1 MDVGRLLNSSRS
13 LFSSITAALTP
24 SERAAARP
32 ADPVRDRRNR
42 VENVPAKA
50 APEPVAPPQVQEP
63 LAPVCP
69 VADPLELLNGCEA
82 RAGGVCPAREGA
94 VVVALAGQ
102 PNVGKST
109 VFNLLTGLSQHVGN
123 WPGKTVEQKTGSLCY
138 DGLVMQLVDLPG
150 TYSLTANSPEEQ
162 VARDYII
169 REQPDIVV
177 VVVDAAILE
186 RSLYLL
192 AEIMH
197 LPVPVVLGLNMVDV
211 ARQQGLR
218 VDTQILEAAL
228 GIPVVPMVASRNQ
241 GVRELLQKV
250 TAVIRGEIALSPHRP
265 AIREDHR
272 AVLTELLELAGP
284 YIPAPY
290 PPGWVALK
298 LLEGDSEITRLVR
311 EQLPAKVWSQ
321 VEAILHQHEDAVL
334 AVAGGR
340 YDWIGRMVRA
350 AVARPRAGRVTLT
363 ERLDRIATHPLGGLV
378 VLASVLGLVF
388 WLTYTVGAPLQE
400 WLDRV
405 VVQGLAGLA
414 GRWLA
419 GAPAWVSGLVVDGV
433 IGGAGTMLTFSP
445 ILVIFFAAM
454 GFLEDVGYMARAA
467 YSMDRFMHQMGLH
480 GKSFMPLFLGF
491 GCNVPAVMG
500 TRIVDEPRARLLTI
514 LLAPLVPCTARMAV
528 VAVLAPIFFGPYA
541 LWVSWGLV
549 LFSLLVLAVLGA
561 VLNRILF
568 KGERAA
574 FIMEMPLYHL
584 PNWRT
589 IGLGVGQRLLSFLR
603 KAGTVILAVS
613 IVVWMLATLPYGQID
628 TSILATVGRGLAPVG
643 ALMGLDWRMMVAL
656 LTSFIAKENAVATL
670 GVLYGTG
677 EKGLAAVLAGQ
688 VSLASGL
695 AFMVV
700 TMLFIPCIA
709 TLAAMRQETGSW
721 KWPLL
726 GMTMQMALSFGF
738 GALAYHLVR
747 LLAG

>member
-1 MDVGRLLNSSRS
+1 VDQLRDSSGADKASEAQNSPGERSETLAIVEPIRVGMDLWDL
-13 LFSSITAALTP
+13 
-24 SERAAARP
+24 P
-32 ADPVRDRRNR
+32 AGCKVRDG
-42 VENVPAKA
+42 E
-50 APEPVAPPQVQEP
+50 E
-63 LAPVCP
+63 CP
-69 VADPLELLNGCEA
+69 G
-82 RAGGVCPAREGA
+82 REGT

-109 VFNLLTGLSQHVGN
+109 IFNLLTGLSQHVGN
-123 WPGKTVEQKTGSLCY
+123 WPGKTVEQKTGSLCH

-162 VARDYII
+162 IARDYII
-169 REQPDIVV
+169 QERPDVV
-177 VVVDAAILE
+177 VVIVDAAIME

-192 AEIMH
+192 AELLH
-197 LPVPVVLGLNMVDV
+197 LPVPIILGLNMVDV

-218 VDTQILEAAL
+218 IDYGILEAAL
-228 GIPVVPMVASRNQ
+228 GIPIVPMVASRNQ
-241 GVRELLQKV
+241 GVRQLLKKIV
-250 TAVIRGEIALSPHRP
+250 AVARGEIVPTPHRP
-265 AIREDHR
+265 TIREDHR
-272 AVLTELLELAGP
+272 AVLNELLELAGD

-298 LLEGDSEITRLVR
+298 MLEGDREATRLVR
-311 EQLPAKVWSQ
+311 EQLPAEVWSS
-321 VEAILHQHEDAVL
+321 VEDILHQHEDAVL

-405 VVQGLAGLA
+405 VVQGLAGLVSQ
-414 GRWLA
+414 WLA
-419 GAPAWVSGLVVDGV
+419 GAPAWLSGLVVDGI
-433 IGGAGTMLTFSP
+433 IGGAGTMLTFAP
-445 ILVIFFAAM
+445 ILIIFFAAM
-454 GFLEDVGYMARAA
+454 GFLEDIGYMARAA

-528 VAVLAPIFFGPYA
+528 VAVLAPIFFGRYA

-549 LFSLLVLAVLGA
+549 LFALLLLALLGA
-561 VLNRILF
+561 GLNRILF
-568 KGERAA
+568 KGERPA

-589 IGLGVGQRLLSFLR
+589 ITIGVGQRLLSFLR
-603 KAGTVILAVS
+603 KAGTVILVVS
-613 IVVWMLATLPYGQID
+613 VVVWALATLPYGEID
-628 TSILATVGRGLAPVG
+628 TSILAGVGRVLAPVG
-643 ALMGLDWRMMVAL
+643 TLLGLDWRMMVAML
-656 LTSFIAKENAVATL
+656 ASFIAKENAVATL
-670 GVLYGTG
+670 GVLYGTS
-677 EKGLAAVLAGQ
+677 EQGLATVLAGQ
-688 VSLASGL
+688 VSQASGL

-700 TMLFIPCIA
+700 TMLFIPCVA
-709 TLAAMRQETGSW
+709 TLAAMRQETRSW

-726 GMTMQMALSFGF
+726 GVAIQMVLSLGF
-738 GALAYHLVR
+738 GAVAYHLVR
-747 LLAG
+747 LLGGS

>member
-1 MDVGRLLNSSRS
+1 M
-13 LFSSITAALTP
+13 
-24 SERAAARP
+24 
-32 ADPVRDRRNR
+32 
-42 VENVPAKA
+42 KA
-50 APEPVAPPQVQEP
+50 AQAPDRVR
-63 LAPVCP
+63 
-69 VADPLELLNGCEA
+69 GCEL
-82 RAGGVCPAREGA
+82 AGRGICHPPTGA
-94 VVVALAGQ
+94 ITVALAGQ

-123 WPGKTVEQKTGSLCY
+123 WPGKTVEQKTGTFCH
-138 DGLVMQLVDLPG
+138 DGLAMRLVDLPG

-169 REQPDIVV
+169 RERPDVVV

-218 VDTQILEAAL
+218 IDPQVLEAAL

-241 GVRELLQKV
+241 GVHELMERVAAL
-250 TAVIRGEIALSPHRP
+250 ARGEIALAPRRP
-265 AIREDHR
+265 AIREDHQ
-272 AVLTELLELAGP
+272 AVLDDLLALAGP
-284 YIPAPY
+284 YIQAPY
-290 PPGWVALK
+290 PPEWVTLK
-298 LLEGDSEITRLVR
+298 LLEGDREITRLVR
-311 EQLPAKVWSQ
+311 EQLPAEAWNK
-321 VEAILHQHEDAVL
+321 VEAILHRHEDAVL

-340 YDWIGRMVRA
+340 YDWIERMVRA

-363 ERLDRIATHPLGGLV
+363 ERLDRVATHPLGGLV
-378 VLASVLGLVF
+378 VLAGVLGLVF
-388 WLTYTVGAPLQE
+388 WLTYTVGTPLQK

-405 VVQGLAGLA
+405 VVQELADWLLRLLAG
-414 GRWLA
+414 G
-419 GAPAWVSGLVVDGV
+419 PAWLSGLLVDGV
-433 IGGAGTMLTFSP
+433 IGGVGTMLTFTP

-454 GFLEDVGYMARAA
+454 SFLEDVGYMARAA

-549 LFSLLVLAVLGA
+549 LFSLLLLGLLGA
-561 VLNRILF
+561 ALNRMLF

-603 KAGTVILAVS
+603 KAGTVILVVS
-613 IVVWMLATLPYGQID
+613 IAVWGLATLPRGRVD
-628 TSILATVGRGLAPVG
+628 TSILAAIGRGLAPVG
-643 ALMGLDWRMMVAL
+643 SLMGLDWRMMVAL

-677 EKGLAAVLAGQ
+677 EEGLAAVLSGQ

-700 TMLFIPCIA
+700 TILFIPCVA

-726 GMTMQMALSFGF
+726 GVAVQLVLSFGM
-738 GALAYHLVR
+738 GALAYQLAR
-747 LLAG
+747 LLVGA